1 MTKKGSNRSK
11 ESLQPSDY
19 ADLLQTIKKR
29 IQESR
34 IMAYRAVNKELIWLY
49 WNIGREI
56 ASRQEQE
63 GWGKSVVERLSYDLR
78 KEFPG
83 ASGFS
88 APNLWFMRQM
98 YLEYKDY
105 PNLLQL
111 VREIPGGQK
120 LRILMLQLFQNSTF
134 SNILL

>member
-1 MTKKGSNRSK
+1 MTKKGGSRSK
-11 ESLQPSDY
+11 ASLHPSDY

-34 IMAYRAVNKELIWLY
+34 INAYRAVNKELIELY

-63 GWGKSVVERLSYDLR
+63 GWGKSVVERLSSDLR
-78 KEFPG
+78 KEFPS

-88 APNLWFMRQM
+88 APQS
-98 YLEYKDY
+98 
-105 PNLLQL
+105 L
-111 VREIPGGQK
+111 VYAPDVHGIQGLSK
-120 LRILMLQLFQNSTF
+120 SLTTC
-134 SNILL
+134 